1 MDLENDN
8 QMGLNDRKGKG
19 PEWKAVKR
27 RLSSEGQGC
36 RRKSTEKMKMERPGE
51 VVLRNP
57 NAPLLTCI

>member
-36 RRKSTEKMKMERPGE
+36 RQKEYGE
-51 VVLRNP
+51 DEDGASWRSGPAESLYSSS
-57 NAPLLTCI
+57 TCI